1 MQPKA
6 ERIQV
11 SQIASK
17 RPTVE
22 SAEEETPE
30 TRIYNKIHQAIAERR
45 LAPGSRLVEDQLAEV
60 FGVSR
65 ARIRSVLQALA
76 RDKVVTLNRNRGA
89 SIAMP
94 SVREARE
101 VFAARRLVEVALARE
116 IVGAVDDKALKRLR
130 THIKKEVLAETSQD
144 RAMELRT
151 SHDFHTLLAEIVG
164 NSVITD
170 FVKELLARSAL
181 ITAIFERPNAN
192 VCSHISHAQ
201 LIELIEQRDADGL
214 AAAMLGHLDE
224 IESLLVLQEKEEGA
238 PDLKEIFAGL

>member
-1 MQPKA
+1 M
-6 ERIQV
+6 
-11 SQIASK
+11 SQIANK
-17 RPTVE
+17 RPAVE

-30 TRIYNKIHQAIAERR
+30 SRIYAKIHQAIAERR
-45 LAPGSRLVEDQLAEV
+45 LAPGSRLVEDQLADV

-116 IVGAVDDKALKRLR
+116 IVQAVDDKALKRLR
-130 THIKKEVLAETSQD
+130 AHIKKEVLAETSRD

>member
-1 MQPKA
+1 
-6 ERIQV
+6 V
-11 SQIASK
+11 SQIANK
-17 RPTVE
+17 RPAEEGV
-22 SAEEETPE
+22 EEETPE
-30 TRIYNKIHQAIAERR
+30 ARIYAKIHQAIAERR
-45 LAPGSRLVEDQLAEV
+45 LAPGARLVEDQLAEV

-94 SVREARE
+94 SVQEARE

-116 IVGAVDDKALKRLR
+116 IVQAVDDKALKKLR
-130 THIKKEVLAETSQD
+130 AHIKKEHAAEKSRD

-151 SHDFHTLLAEIVG
+151 SHDFHLLLAEIVG
-164 NSVITD
+164 NSVIAD
-170 FVKELLARSAL
+170 FVRELLARSAL

-201 LIELIEQRDADGL
+201 LIELIEKRDADGL
-214 AAAMLGHLDE
+214 AVAMLGHLDE